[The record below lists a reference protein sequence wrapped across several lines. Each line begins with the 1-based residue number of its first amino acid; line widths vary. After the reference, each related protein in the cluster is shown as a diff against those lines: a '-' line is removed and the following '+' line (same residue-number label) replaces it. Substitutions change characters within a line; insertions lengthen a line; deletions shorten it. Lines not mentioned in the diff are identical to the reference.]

1 MAQEMKPINVEQ
13 IMQEIKEDIQK
24 RGYTDEN
31 VDFVNIAGDAK
42 AVLGIKTDFSA
53 YELECAIKNASDM
66 HRIEYYRMIP
76 KGGLKSF
83 IQRSIRKMV
92 KFMMIPM
99 VDQQNQFNYQTIV
112 CLRQFEAFAK
122 EHDMQMEQKDRIIE
136 GMEEK
141 LYELNKRC
149 EALESQLKD
158 KEASR

>member
-1 MAQEMKPINVEQ
+1 MAQQMKEINVEQ

-31 VDFVNIAGDAK
+31 IDFENITGNVK

-53 YELECAIKNASDM
+53 HELECAIRGAADM

-76 KGGLKSF
+76 KGGVKSF

-92 KFMMIPM
+92 KFMMVPM
-99 VDQQNQFNYQTIV
+99 VDQQNQFNYQTTV
-112 CLRQFEAFAK
+112 CLRQFEAFVK
-122 EHDMQMEQKDRIIE
+122 EHDMQMGQKDQMIDRL
-136 GMEEK
+136 EEK
-141 LYELNKRC
+141 LFELNQRC